1 MALAFL
7 VTLLLTP
14 ACRAACRRFG
24 WVDQPGIR
32 KLHKAPI
39 PRAGGIAIF
48 LGYAVAICARHE
60 WAILPAICAAFGTG
74 MLDDIV
80 NLKPRTKIAGQA
92 LAALLACGAG
102 VEIGGS
108 GVWWHIPLTII
119 WLVGCANAVNLI
131 DGLDGVAAGIGIC
144 ACGAALVS
152 ALLGGNSALAL
163 VTAPLLGALLGFLIY
178 NFSPASIFMGDCGS
192 NTVGFLLGCIA
203 ILWTQTGTSPTRMA
217 APVVALALPI
227 LDTVLAIVRRFLRKE
242 SIFAADRGHIHHR
255 LLARGFSPQRVAW
268 ILYAGGAFFA
278 CLAILLAVGS
288 YSGAPVLA
296 AFAIVIWLALRYLRY
311 DEFDSVG
318 RVFFK
323 GVLRGL
329 VSADVA
335 ARELETALRKARSIE
350 ECWMAVENGGSKL
363 GLARATM
370 QVYGRT
376 FVAVF
381 GGAAETA
388 GECWSFRI
396 PLNGGGALDLEVPFA
411 AGPAGVAAFAD
422 CLRTAMVPKLE
433 SFGPQMAFAAAA
445 GRGSMRLR

>member
-14 ACRAACRRFG
+14 VCRSACRRFG
-24 WVDQPGIR
+24 WVDQPGLR
-32 KLHKAPI
+32 KLHQAPI

-60 WAILPAICAAFGTG
+60 WAILPAVCAAFGTG
-74 MLDDIV
+74 MLDDLV
-80 NLKPRTKIAGQA
+80 NLKPRTKIAGQV

-102 VEIGGS
+102 VVIGGA
-108 GVWWHIPLTII
+108 GVWWHIPLTVI

-152 ALLGGNSALAL
+152 AFLGGNSALAL

-192 NTVGFLLGCIA
+192 NTVGFLLGCIT
-203 ILWTQTGTSPTRMA
+203 ILWAQTGATLTRMT
-217 APVVALALPI
+217 APVVALAIPI
-227 LDTVLAIVRRFLRKE
+227 LDTVLAIVRRFLRNE

-255 LLARGFSPQRVAW
+255 LLARGFSPRRVAW
-268 ILYAGGAFFA
+268 ILYAGGGFFA
-278 CLAILLAVGS
+278 CLAILLAGGA
-288 YSGAPVLA
+288 YSSAPVLA
-296 AFAIVIWLALRYLRY
+296 ALGIAIWSALRYLRY
-311 DEFDSVG
+311 DELDSVG

-323 GVLRGL
+323 GVLRDL

-335 ARELETALRKARSIE
+335 VRELETAVRRAQSIE
-350 ECWMAVENGGSKL
+350 ECWIAVENHGSRL
-363 GLARATM
+363 GIARATM

-376 FVAVF
+376 F
-381 GGAAETA
+381 AAEFREP
-388 GECWSFRI
+388 GERWSLRV
-396 PLNGGGALDLEVPFA
+396 PLNGIGAMDLEVPFG
-411 AGPAGVAAFAD
+411 AGSAGVAAFAD
-422 CLRTAMVPKLE
+422 CLRTAIAPKLE
-433 SFGPQMAFAAAA
+433 SCRPQMAFAATT
-445 GRGSMRLR
+445 GGGFRR